1 MEEMRV
7 DPTLETP
14 LSIQDQALFDRVWQ
28 RVMSERP
35 QESDLSNDPAPFP
48 VPLPPSNTAAQP
60 LACLGPA
67 SQEYAGLL
75 RERLND
81 VHTGW
86 HAYQSLTRRTQGPL
100 SRQLRTLA
108 ADQQQS
114 LRQLGAACF
123 LLTGDWF
130 HPRIQ
135 TPPPTGPIPLALREM
150 FLQELRWRDAFAHA
164 AQETRD
170 PCLNTM
176 FRQMEEKAEFHQ
188 DAIRRMLEGL
198 HT

>member
-7 DPTLETP
+7 DTTLEAP
-14 LSIQDQALFDRVWQ
+14 LSVQDQALFDRVWQ

-35 QESDLSNDPAPFP
+35 QEPELPQP
-48 VPLPPSNTAAQP
+48 VPLPVPLPHQETAAQLP
-60 LACLGPA
+60 SSLGPA
-67 SQEYAGLL
+67 SLEYAGLL

-86 HAYQSLTRRTQGPL
+86 HAYQSLARRTQGQF

-108 ADQQQS
+108 ADQHQS

-130 HPRIQ
+130 HPRVQ
-135 TPPPTGPIPLALREM
+135 TPPPTGPLPLALRDM
-150 FLQELRWRDAFAHA
+150 FLQELRCREAFARA
-164 AQETRD
+164 ERETRD
-170 PCLNTM
+170 PCLKTM
-176 FRQMEEKAEFHQ
+176 FHQMEEKAEFHQ
-188 DAIRRMLEGL
+188 DTIRRMLEGL

>member
-1 MEEMRV
+1 MEEIRV
-7 DPTLETP
+7 DTTLESP
-14 LSIQDQALFDRVWQ
+14 LSVQDQALFDRVWQ

-35 QESDLSNDPAPFP
+35 QEPDLPEAVPLP
-48 VPLPPSNTAAQP
+48 VPLPPQETAAQP
-60 LACLGPA
+60 LASLGPA
-67 SQEYAGLL
+67 SLEYAGLL

-86 HAYQSLTRRTQGPL
+86 HAYQSLSRRTQGQL

-130 HPRIQ
+130 HPRVQ
-135 TPPPTGPIPLALREM
+135 SPPPTGPIPLALREM
-150 FLQELRWRDAFAHA
+150 FLHELRWREAFARA
-164 AQETRD
+164 DRETRD
-170 PCLNTM
+170 PCLKTM

-188 DAIRRMLEGL
+188 DAIRRLLEGL

>member
-1 MEEMRV
+1 MEEIRV
-7 DPTLETP
+7 DTTLESP
-14 LSIQDQALFDRVWQ
+14 LSVQDQALFDRVWQ

-35 QESDLSNDPAPFP
+35 QEPDLPEAVPLP
-48 VPLPPSNTAAQP
+48 VPLPPQETAAQP
-60 LACLGPA
+60 LASLGPA
-67 SQEYAGLL
+67 SLEYAGLL

-86 HAYQSLTRRTQGPL
+86 HAYQSLSRRTQGQL

-130 HPRIQ
+130 HPRVQ
-135 TPPPTGPIPLALREM
+135 SPPPTGPIPLALREM
-150 FLQELRWRDAFAHA
+150 FLHELRWREAFARA
-164 AQETRD
+164 GRQTRD
-170 PCLNTM
+170 PCLKTM

-188 DAIRRMLEGL
+188 DAIRRLLEGL